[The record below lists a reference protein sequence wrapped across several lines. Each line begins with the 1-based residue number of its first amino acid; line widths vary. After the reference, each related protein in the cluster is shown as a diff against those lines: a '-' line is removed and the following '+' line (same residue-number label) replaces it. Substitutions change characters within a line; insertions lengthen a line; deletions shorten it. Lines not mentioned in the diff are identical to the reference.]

1 MNRNQQEM
9 ALWRRVYDRW
19 YAREGYEVAECG
31 DIADDAVAQFRKR
44 YPVEPTAPEPTAP
57 ELTAPE
63 LTWHDEPPFEKS
75 LDDMFSA
82 WITDYPYPVM
92 VAYFRDDGWAY
103 QVPNRGNHWTPLNGR
118 RVLPIYKPPEPP
130 Q

>member
-1 MNRNQQEM
+1 VNREQQEM
-9 ALWRRVYDRW
+9 ALWRESYRASHCFLAQER
-19 YAREGYEVAECG
+19 AR
-31 DIADDAVAQFRKR
+31 DADAAVAQFRQR

-57 ELTAPE
+57 EPTAPE
-63 LTWHDEPPFEKS
+63 LTWHDEPLFEKS

>member
-1 MNRNQQEM
+1 MTRDDQEM
-9 ALWRRVYDRW
+9 ALWTAEYVA
-19 YAREGYEVAECG
+19 ARGVSAASASCAADEAVAE
-31 DIADDAVAQFRKR
+31 FRKR
-44 YPVEPTAPEPTAP
+44 YPAEPAAPEPTAP
-57 ELTAPE
+57 G
-63 LTWHDEPPFEKS
+63 LTWYDEPPFAKS

-92 VAYFRDDGWAY
+92 VAYFRDGWAY

-118 RVLPIYKPPEPP
+118 RVSPIVKPPEPP